1 MSSWRGLSRAAR
13 LVSSPA
19 VTILGCPVGG
29 PGVILEDDP
38 PIVMQDDDDARAW
51 G

>member
-1 MSSWRGLSRAAR
+1 
-13 LVSSPA
+13 VSSA
-19 VTILGCPVGG
+19 VVTILPSPPGR

-38 PIVMQDDDDARAW
+38 PIVFEDDDDARAW